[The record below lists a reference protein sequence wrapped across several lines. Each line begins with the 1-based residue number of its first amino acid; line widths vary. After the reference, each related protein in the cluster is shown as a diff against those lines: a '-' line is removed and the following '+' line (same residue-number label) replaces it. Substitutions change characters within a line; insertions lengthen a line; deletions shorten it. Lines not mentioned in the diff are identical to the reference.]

1 MKDTLQFLMMLVNK
15 GLSYSTVNTAR
26 SALSNIITEGE
37 CVKFG
42 THHVV
47 TRFMKAVFETKNPA
61 RKCTTTWDVS
71 AVLKYLATLYPNNG
85 LSLKW
90 LSIKL
95 VLLMLLLSGQRG
107 QTIHL
112 LNLDGLNISDDT
124 CIFQLLEHIKTSKP
138 GGRATV
144 LTFKNYTE
152 NHAVCPVL
160 TLKEYLVRTK
170 SLRREEKQL
179 FISYQKPHKAISRD
193 TISRWVKMGLSAAGI
208 DTTVFTPHSTR
219 AASTSKAKAQSV
231 SMDIIMS
238 LAGWSKA
245 TTFQR
250 FYNKE
255 IVDTGDAN
263 DMANALLS
271 SA

>member
-170 SLRREEKQL
+170 SLRRATQSNFKRYYFTLGQ
-179 FISYQKPHKAISRD
+179 D
-193 TISRWVKMGLSAAGI
+193 GLI
-208 DTTVFTPHSTR
+208 CC
-219 AASTSKAKAQSV
+219 
-231 SMDIIMS
+231 
-238 LAGWSKA
+238 W
-245 TTFQR
+245 
-250 FYNKE
+250 Y
-255 IVDTGDAN
+255 
-263 DMANALLS
+263 
-271 SA
+271 